1 MQSPRGEPRTRRGTR
16 KGEVMVSD
24 SFYRKCLELAN
35 LQRQEVHWG
44 SLRLGELEGA
54 PCGAGHTFR
63 D

>member
-1 MQSPRGEPRTRRGTR
+1 
-16 KGEVMVSD
+16 MVSD

-44 SLRLGELEGA
+44 SLGLGELEGA